1 MPDFAYRVRDR
12 QGKVMAGVIT
22 ADDAHSL
29 RRELDGQGYFIV
41 SFSETKSQAA
51 STLRGFLPFGKVSQR
66 DLAVFC
72 WQLFT
77 MLNAGLPLL
86 RSLKLLERQT
96 KSEKLRRIIT
106 EVHDRVEEGNSF
118 SDSLRRHP
126 EAFSDLFVQMVS
138 VGETSGVLDEMV
150 GRLAK
155 YLDRQVERRSQLISA
170 LSYPILLATAC
181 IGVVGF
187 LLAFVFPRLLV
198 VFEDIGASL
207 PLVTKM
213 MIHLSGFVRGYGLI
227 GLIVAIAAVMGL
239 RVWSMTEKGRLSV
252 DRVKLNLPLFGDLIS
267 KMAMSRFAQTFS
279 IMITGGVP
287 ILTSLNVVKDTISNA
302 VISKII
308 GNATENVA
316 EGETLAKPLGEGKF
330 IPEMVVNMVAVGEET
345 GTLGDMLVKVSEF
358 YDREVDNSIKTVTKM
373 VEPLLLIF
381 MALIVGLMAASI
393 FLPIADITTAVR
405 K

>member
-1 MPDFAYRVRDR
+1 
-12 QGKVMAGVIT
+12 
-22 ADDAHSL
+22 
-29 RRELDGQGYFIV
+29 
-41 SFSETKSQAA
+41 
-51 STLRGFLPFGKVSQR
+51 
-66 DLAVFC
+66 
-72 WQLFT
+72 
-77 MLNAGLPLL
+77 
-86 RSLKLLERQT
+86 
-96 KSEKLRRIIT
+96 
-106 EVHDRVEEGNSF
+106 
-118 SDSLRRHP
+118 
-126 EAFSDLFVQMVS
+126 
-138 VGETSGVLDEMV
+138 
-150 GRLAK
+150 
-155 YLDRQVERRSQLISA
+155 
-170 LSYPILLATAC
+170 
-181 IGVVGF
+181 
-187 LLAFVFPRLLV
+187 
-198 VFEDIGASL
+198 
-207 PLVTKM
+207 
-213 MIHLSGFVRGYGLI
+213 
-227 GLIVAIAAVMGL
+227 
-239 RVWSMTEKGRLSV
+239 MTEKGRLSV
-252 DRVKLNLPLFGDLIS
+252 DKVKLNLPLFGDLIS

-358 YDREVDNSIKTVTKM
+358 YDREVDNSINTVTKM